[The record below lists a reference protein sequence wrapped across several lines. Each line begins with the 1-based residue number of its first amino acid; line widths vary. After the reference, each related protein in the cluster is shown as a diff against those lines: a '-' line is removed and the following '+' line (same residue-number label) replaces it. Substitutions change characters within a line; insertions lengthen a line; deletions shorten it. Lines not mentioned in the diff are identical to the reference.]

1 MPQSDRWPPVY
12 SAEELLK
19 QITDL
24 ISDKSIFSKFYEPN
38 LLDPEKCQGDIIEL
52 DSEALFLD
60 EDNTPVTS
68 PERYTHWL
76 LIGNTCDI
84 YRDMNLAKWSQIVP
98 IYNLGK
104 SEEISVEELGKLQAY
119 SQSRV
124 FYLPPW
130 ESGLEGAH
138 FLADFLRPVTIHKAG
153 LMKSKTVGRVNKF
166 TWILLHS
173 CLIRFLA
180 RDDGRYD

>member
-1 MPQSDRWPPVY
+1 MSQSDRWPPVY
-12 SAEELLK
+12 SAEDLLT
-19 QITDL
+19 QITDV
-24 ISDKSIFSKFYEPN
+24 ISDKSLFSKFYEPDI
-38 LLDPEKCQGDIIEL
+38 LRPEKCQGDIVEL

-60 EDNTPVTS
+60 EENSPVVS
-68 PERYTHWL
+68 LEKYSHWL
-76 LIGNTCDI
+76 IIGNTCDL
-84 YRDMNLAKWSQIVP
+84 YRDLNLAKWSQIVP
-98 IYNLGK
+98 VYNLGK
-104 SEEISVEELGKLQAY
+104 TEEIATDELVKLQAY

-130 ESGLEGAH
+130 ESGQIGNH
-138 FLADFLRPVTIHKAG
+138 FVADFLRPVTIHKTG